1 MQQVLRQWMLI
12 TGLGLGLSQP
22 VAAKFYTIIGPD
34 GFPMVVYNQEHQAV
48 STEKKKQDVRPKAQ
62 VAAEQHK
69 QNQPEVQAEKKALP
83 QAQVSA
89 QPAAIVQP
97 AANQA
102 AVLQQQQQNTA
113 QAVLQQNEQAQQ
125 LKKLQLEKDQSEK
138 LQQDKQQAEKLR
150 LDKHQQ
156 KKQQAEKQ
164 QLEKQHAEQI
174 QFEKQQYDAKAKSR
188 VPSAQNEQ
196 TPAQKQQASALQ
208 AASSTAPTA
217 QQAVRLPAADPTQR
231 VNVEALFP
239 KTPAREKIGI
249 QDQTQKSDIQKQV
262 KSEDP
267 HYTVIDGVE
276 YVSHE
281 YLEDREFNL
290 EGKKRFYVMPEFG
303 NANAHRMQ
311 TVERERGITASIL
324 GGSSRK
330 RQAPSSTLALSAD
343 YFRIEK
349 ADVEAALQQQC
360 FEGEKLAKAKTLSSS
375 NNELG
380 FWPVAPLKERFVFE
394 VAKLAPEVDTIQLQS
409 YATRSKVEQFY
420 WPMVVFLD
428 QSGCVLEGVS
438 GFKTENI
445 AATAFRH
452 ASIQGLLKKPSQAA
466 YLFMTPLSSAIDV
479 DETKLTHQGQVQLRM
494 LE

>member
-1 MQQVLRQWMLI
+1 MQQVLRHWMLI
-12 TGLGLGLSQP
+12 TGLSLGLSQP

-34 GFPMVVYNQEHQAV
+34 GFPMVVYNQEHQAAP
-48 STEKKKQDVRPKAQ
+48 TEKKKQDARSNAQ
-62 VAAEQHK
+62 VAAEQPK
-69 QNQPEVQAEKKALP
+69 QNQPKAQVEKQALP
-83 QAQVSA
+83 QIQTIAPPIARPAVIA
-89 QPAAIVQP
+89 QPAAKQP
-97 AANQA
+97 TVIKQQQKNTPQA
-102 AVLQQQQQNTA
+102 A
-113 QAVLQQNEQAQQ
+113 LQQNEQAQQ
-125 LKKLQLEKDQSEK
+125 
-138 LQQDKQQAEKLR
+138 
-150 LDKHQQ
+150 
-156 KKQQAEKQ
+156 
-164 QLEKQHAEQI
+164 
-174 QFEKQQYDAKAKSR
+174 
-188 VPSAQNEQ
+188 
-196 TPAQKQQASALQ
+196 ASASQ
-208 AASSTAPTA
+208 AASSSTPTA

-375 NNELG
+375 NIELG

-452 ASIQGLLKKPSQAA
+452 ASIQGLLKKPSQAV

-479 DETKLTHQGQVQLRM
+479 DETRLTHQGQVQLRM